1 MALMTIIIENG
12 WTDEAF
18 MKQKTVAP
26 FLVKE
31 SDGKYLRLSDLG
43 QAEAG
48 SDADAIVVT
57 DGSGTYGENRMVFH
71 AETRKGSRRKSRLPS
86 GEAICPRAPTRRRR
100 DPSASAGDPSG
111 P

>member
-1 MALMTIIIENG
+1 MYSSSAAKCDQWIPIAPATDGLLAMALMTIIIENG

-57 DGSGTYGENRMVFH
+57 DGSGTYGENRMVFYPVNCIH
-71 AETRKGSRRKSRLPS
+71 CENPS
-86 GEAICPRAPTRRRR
+86 CVDA
-100 DPSASAGDPSG
+100 
-111 P
+111 